1 MDAGDSNMAAELV
14 PRFYGNGGVKKDCVK
29 DRLMVVTEIMKSV
42 GRLFLGRSA
51 GNVRE
56 QTLEV
61 GLGETTFRDSCME
74 ELNPNQLQ
82 MAKEGLEMQDLAMQ
96 IENLGMNIEELA
108 KAIEGFKTE
117 IAELQVLLK
126 RGGVNRQKQNEEFQS
141 TVVDEKP
148 AKKSIEEAKFVEE
161 VALDDEEFTEVMVSV
176 KGAALVE
183 QIGSSRPVNVAKIAT
198 NQPQEEEKVEEKQ
211 EETEAIEEERVE
223 NKTDAAFEVV
233 GSENVSFVKE
243 FGGLQA
249 HGGVRPCE
257 HGVARGPRSLRVVHK
272 FGGSARRAHRKN
284 SDVKMNFG
292 NGQWMRTTPT
302 QHGDDS
308 RVVCFVCGKHGHRAR
323 ECRHRARGTF
333 QRGPRVMEVNLFEKS
348 EPLSHVGRD
357 HRDYLDHQQW
367 LQQRGQHVHGG
378 TAMGLRRFEKM
389 VEMMRKEFNDIG
401 GIKLNELG
409 GKLQQSLQ
417 GVLDS
422 VRETLEQTTKGEL
435 RWDYDVEA
443 KEMYCTYPRGD
454 RRYWN

>member
-1 MDAGDSNMAAELV
+1 MAAELV

-249 HGGVRPCE
+249 MGGFDHVSMELLEDP
-257 HGVARGPRSLRVVHK
+257 VFL
-272 FGGSARRAHRKN
+272 
-284 SDVKMNFG
+284 
-292 NGQWMRTTPT
+292 TPT